1 MAKPVNTKL
10 IIEVCKHIVEYNL
23 SYRET
28 ADVFNIDPM
37 TVFNYT
43 NDIKS
48 INYELYLK
56 VQKCLEDRR
65 RKSNHSRKN
74 LKSQYEEICNYYL
87 CGNTIKKT
95 STKFNSNVNSI
106 HKLFHNY
113 VKNNDTELYSMLL
126 DMIELNTLKSIK
138 ARSEIRK
145 MKSIEERLN
154 LCRII
159 IDEKLRLDSAK
170 EKFKLDVKTIKSYV
184 YSIID
189 VDYDLY
195 CETCRQLR
203 VKI

>member
-1 MAKPVNTKL
+1 MKPINETL
-10 IIEVCKHIVEYNL
+10 IIKVCEHIIKYNL

-28 ADVFNIDPM
+28 AKIFGISSK

-43 NDIKS
+43 NDVEKIDS
-48 INYELYLK
+48 NLYK
-56 VQKCLEDRR
+56 NVQICLEKRR
-65 RKSNHSRKN
+65 QKKLNHPHKN
-74 LKSQYEEICNYYL
+74 LKFQYEDICNYYL
-87 CGNTIKKT
+87 CGNVMKKVSIKFK
-95 STKFNSNVNSI
+95 SNINSI

-113 VKNNDTELYSMLL
+113 VKNNDSELYLLLL
-126 DMIELNTLKSIK
+126 DMIEVNKIKSIK